1 MSAQERR
8 SAAWLQGRGW
18 RQGYYG
24 WEHDTVRGDRAGPL
38 TMDQAVRAQTRA
50 DRTAAAAAR
59 DHSMAVVAENAGD
72 EWMDAALAA
81 VRETAGRMA
90 EFTTD
95 DVMEGHPNLPEP
107 HNPRAW
113 GPVIVRA
120 KADGI
125 IENTGYMAASSRV
138 SSHGRRKL
146 LWRSPLLGQVPTMK
160 LAEVASHG

>member
-1 MSAQERR
+1 MTAQERR
-8 SAAWLQGRGW
+8 TAGWLQGRGW
-18 RQGYYG
+18 RQNYHGN
-24 WEHDTVRGDRAGPL
+24 WQHDALSPHGALDT
-38 TMDQAVRAQTRA
+38 DQAVRAQTRA

-95 DVMEGHPNLPEP
+95 DVMEGHPDLPEP

-113 GPVIVRA
+113 GPVMVRA

-146 LWRSPLLGQVPTMK
+146 LWRSLLLGQVPTMQ
-160 LAEVASHG
+160 LAEVDSHG